1 MKTIE
6 EIREALALNENVEV
20 KYNRSN
26 LMIQAAPMVP
36 GSMYDFHVNL
46 NVKTNTISLDLQ
58 LRNHD
63 FKNPSEFHRW
73 MTGKWN
79 QILAKVENDA
89 RFSIVD
95 GTYLSSRSVVA
106 VPRTRIDYVV
116 ESTEENVIENLKTF
130 VGIVTEMVYDV
141 F

>member
-6 EIREALALNENVEV
+6 EIRETLALNENVEV

-26 LMIQAAPMVP
+26 LMIQAARMVP
-36 GSMYDFHVNL
+36 GSMYDFHINL
-46 NVKTNTISLDLQ
+46 NTKNNTISLDLQ

-63 FKNPSEFHRW
+63 FKNPSEYHRW
-73 MTGKWN
+73 MAGKWN
-79 QILAKVENDA
+79 QILEKVENDA

-95 GTYLSSRSVVA
+95 GTYLSSRSVVP
-106 VPRTRIDYVV
+106 VPRTRVEFVV
-116 ESTEENVIENLKTF
+116 KSTEDNVIENLKIF
-130 VGIVTEMVYDV
+130 VDNINEIIYSV